1 MIQSF
6 LLADKDYLCF
16 RDLIQERTGMLIGD
30 ARRNVLS
37 RTLKENTKHS
47 GCKDINEYLSCLETA
62 RTDSDLWDNLIKG
75 LTISETYFFRHPEQI
90 EALRKNIL
98 PDLIARHWTDR
109 ALYLWSA
116 GCATGEEPYTLAI
129 LLRQLL
135 PDIERWRIL
144 ILATD
149 IDRQALARAAS
160 ARYRE
165 WSFRETDPAV
175 RESYFT
181 RKGDR
186 FTLDPS
192 IQKMVTFAYLNL
204 AEDTY
209 PSHANYTS
217 HLDLILCRNVSI
229 YLPHDVIH
237 GIADRFHKCLSTG
250 GWLMLGPS
258 ETHLEIYSKFQ
269 MLVFYSSI
277 VYQKF
282 GSSTSPG
289 LQTGGLKHVVSTPP
303 LKMPPKIVS
312 PTAPLPVINA
322 SPSAAR
328 TIKQEVPAIKADTDL
343 LKQGEMFVK
352 QRRYDDA
359 RKSFLACLAKEPG
372 SVEAQYRMA
381 CLEAN
386 AGRLDEARKW
396 AEQTLEGNPLHSE
409 AHYILAIIHQSQGN
423 IEEATGRLKKV
434 IYLDPDFILAH
445 FSIFHLYERNGKRDE
460 AERHRFTA
468 IRLASRLSPDTILP
482 GSDDLTAAQ
491 MLTMARTV
499 LQTPD
504 SALRGNQWQ
513 NKNI

>member
-1 MIQSF
+1 MTQDF
-6 LLADKDYLCF
+6 LLADKDYLRF

-30 ARRNVLS
+30 TRRDVLF
-37 RTLKENTKHS
+37 RIIKENAKYS
-47 GCKDINEYLSCLETA
+47 ECKDINGYLTRLETA
-62 RTDSDLWDNLIKG
+62 RTDGDLWDNLIKG
-75 LTISETYFFRHPEQI
+75 LTIGETHFFRHLEQI
-90 EALRKNIL
+90 DALRQNIL
-98 PDLIARHWTDR
+98 PDLIARHWNDR

-149 IDRQALARAAS
+149 INRQALASAAA

-165 WSFRETDPAV
+165 WSFRETDPAI

-181 RKGDR
+181 KKGDY
-186 FTLDPS
+186 FNLDPS
-192 IQKMVTFAYLNL
+192 IRQMVTFSYLNL

-209 PSHANYTS
+209 PSPVNYTS

-229 YLPHDVIH
+229 YLPHNVIRD
-237 GIADRFHKCLSTG
+237 IADRFHQCLSTG

-269 MLVFYSSI
+269 MLVFYGSI
-277 VYQKF
+277 VYRKV
-282 GSSTSPG
+282 GSSASPDM
-289 LQTGGLKHVVSTPP
+289 QTGVLKNVVYMPP
-303 LKMPPKIVS
+303 REMPPKVIPPVV
-312 PTAPLPVINA
+312 PLPVTNVA
-322 SPSAAR
+322 PPVVK
-328 TIKQEVPAIKADTDL
+328 THKQEIPAIKVDAEL
-343 LKQGEMFVK
+343 LEQGERFIK
-352 QRRYDDA
+352 QRRFDDA
-359 RKSFLACLAKEPG
+359 RRSFLAYLEKDPG
-372 SVEAQYRMA
+372 SVEAKYRMA

-396 AEQTLEGNPLHSE
+396 AEQTLEGNPLRSE

-445 FSIFHLYERNGKRDE
+445 FSIFHLYERNGKTDE
-460 AERHRFTA
+460 AERHRLTA

-499 LQTPD
+499 SQTPD
-504 SALRGNQWQ
+504 SAFRGNQWQ
-513 NKNI
+513 NKNM